1 VAGRR
6 FNGGEGVLMAG
17 ESDNEVLLLE
27 EEMGD
32 EGRSTAE
39 GDDGRGWE
47 LTEGAVGGCSGFTS
61 DAVGVPPAVGH
72 GQEARG
78 GGEMVLVA
86 CLRRRKRVGKRK
98 GQAASAM
105 PFISATGS
113 RERRWGV
120 WAEAPWKRETGGER
134 GSLAWRSALACGR
147 GRGH

>member
-47 LTEGAVGGCSGFTS
+47 LTEGAVGGCGGFTS
-61 DAVGVPPAVGH
+61 DTVGVPPAVGH
-72 GQEARG
+72 G
-78 GGEMVLVA
+78 
-86 CLRRRKRVGKRK
+86 
-98 GQAASAM
+98 
-105 PFISATGS
+105 
-113 RERRWGV
+113 
-120 WAEAPWKRETGGER
+120 
-134 GSLAWRSALACGR
+134 
-147 GRGH
+147 